1 MQVPS
6 DNIKVLDMEKKID
19 KARKDHDVAK
29 LSKDNALDKAQ
40 RLKYHMRSDAELT
53 DEEYL
58 SIMNEV
64 HEYEMSLKD
73 AVHKMEHS
81 QATFLGAHSST
92 LEVLNIA
99 GETWV
104 SDERF
109 HKAGERKFQ
118 CMFCT
123 KRFDEL
129 HVCKHHILMYHWKDW
144 DSKVSNMFIH
154 CNNLKS

>member
-6 DNIKVLDMEKKID
+6 HNIKVLDIEKKID
-19 KARKDHDVAK
+19 KAKKDHDVAE

-81 QATFLGAHSST
+81 QATFLGAHSSM

-99 GETWV
+99 GE
-104 SDERF
+104 
-109 HKAGERKFQ
+109 
-118 CMFCT
+118 
-123 KRFDEL
+123 
-129 HVCKHHILMYHWKDW
+129 I
-144 DSKVSNMFIH
+144 
-154 CNNLKS
+154 